1 MTIDNLLVP
10 GLRAYSYVSDERH
23 RILHRAP
30 GGHANIGFNGVNLTI
45 TCLSL
50 NRAGLTEKLLRSV
63 AQHIPDFA
71 GEFLV
76 IDNGSQPETLDELHR
91 ICEQMPFRTRI
102 VALDKNYGVA
112 GGRNRTM
119 PEVRTEWV
127 LCLDND
133 IFLTKNILPSIQ
145 RDIATL
151 GCHFLNVPL
160 LNPDG
165 KTVFAAG
172 GHLYVCTEPTGLHL
186 GAGSAC
192 KQGEL
197 DPSSMEPFL
206 STFLLGGACVL
217 KKVTF
222 ERLGGYDDNMFVG
235 FEDIDFS
242 VRLFQEGYKV
252 GTTSVLGLIH
262 DHPPPASQSD
272 RDYERERFSRNV
284 IYQSAR
290 YLESK
295 HGFDIW
301 GDGLEHWLAV
311 RHEAL
316 GLAATPDQAVLATEP
331 PPSTARPKIALV
343 IDVDGWAFSNI
354 ARQIQRYLGD
364 RFEFKLIS
372 SQELPE
378 PGHIFMAAAD
388 CHLVHFFWRE
398 YLRLIDHEWAR
409 GCIERTGLSFTEFE
423 RRFVTNKPVTT
434 SVYDHLHLEDG
445 QITDRIGFF
454 RERATSYT
462 VASKRLASIYRAI
475 PGMPS
480 PASVTQ
486 DGVDLGLF
494 KPSNL
499 ERFVGMGVRPIVIGW
514 AGNSKWAS
522 ELPDIKGFN
531 TILMPAIELLR
542 EQGVPVETRF
552 ADRQTGFIAHADM
565 PAYYNA
571 IDLYVC
577 PSLIEGTPNPVLE
590 AMACGVPVIS
600 TDVGIVPEVFGEQQ
614 QAMIVAERTP
624 QAIAAA
630 IRKMHEDRSLF
641 ATLSAEN
648 LESIKPW
655 DWQIRVEAF
664 ASFFQS
670 TIDRFHGNQDQLQA
684 PR

>member
-1 MTIDNLLVP
+1 MAIDTLLVP
-10 GLRAYSYVSDERH
+10 GLRAYTYVSDERH
-23 RILHRAP
+23 RILHQAP
-30 GGHANIGFNGVNLTI
+30 GGNANIGRDGVNLTI

-50 NRAGLTEKLLRSV
+50 NRAALTEKLLRSV
-63 AQHIPDFA
+63 ALHVPDFA

-76 IDNGSQPETLDELHR
+76 IDNGSQRETLDELAR
-91 ICEQMPFRTRI
+91 VCEQMPFRTRI

-119 PEVRTEWV
+119 PEVHTEWV

-133 IFLTKNILPSIQ
+133 IYLTTNILPSIQ

-197 DPSSMEPFL
+197 QQSAMEPFL

-217 KKVTF
+217 KKATF
-222 ERLGGYDDNMFVG
+222 ERVGGYDDNMFVG

-290 YLESK
+290 YLEKK

-301 GDGLEHWLAV
+301 GDGLEHWLEL

-316 GLAATPDQAVLATEP
+316 GLSGTPETAVLATEP
-331 PPSTARPKIALV
+331 PESTTRPKVALV
-343 IDVDGWAFSNI
+343 IDVEGWAFSNI

-372 SQELPE
+372 SQEMPE
-378 PGHIFMAAAD
+378 PGQIFMAAAD

-409 GCIERTGLSFTEFE
+409 GCIARTGISFAEFE
-423 RRFVTNKPVTT
+423 RRFVKNKPVTT
-434 SVYDHLHLEDG
+434 SVYDHLHLDDG
-445 QITDRIGFF
+445 QIVDRLSFF
-454 RERATSYT
+454 QQRATSYT
-462 VASKRLASIYRAI
+462 VASERLADIYQSI
-475 PGMPS
+475 PEMPA
-480 PASVTQ
+480 PACITQ
-486 DGVDLGLF
+486 DGVDLDLF
-494 KPSNL
+494 TPRKL
-499 ERFVGMGVRPIVIGW
+499 ERFTDMGDRPIVIGW
-514 AGNSKWAS
+514 AGNSNWAA

-531 TILMPAIELLR
+531 TILMPAIALLR

-552 ADRQTGFIAHADM
+552 ADRQTGYVAHVDM
-565 PAYYNA
+565 PDYYGG

-600 TDVGIVPEVFGEQQ
+600 TDVGIVPEAFGPQQ
-614 QAMIVAERTP
+614 KAFIVAERSP
-624 QAIAAA
+624 EAIAAA
-630 IRKMHEDRSLF
+630 IRQMHENRSLF
-641 ATLSAEN
+641 AKLSDEN
-648 LESIKPW
+648 LESIRPW
-655 DWQIRVEAF
+655 DWRIRVEAF
-664 ASFFQS
+664 ARFFES
-670 TIDRFHGNQDQLQA
+670 AIDEFHRNQEKQQA
-684 PR
+684 QR

>member
-1 MTIDNLLVP
+1 MAIDDLLVP
-10 GLRAYSYVSDERH
+10 GLRAYTYVSDERH
-23 RILHRAP
+23 RILHRIP
-30 GGHANIGFNGVNLTI
+30 GGNANIGRHGVNLTI

-63 AQHIPDFA
+63 AQHVPDFA

-76 IDNGSQPETLDELHR
+76 IDNGSQQETRDELSR
-91 ICEQMPFRTRI
+91 ICSEMPFSTRI

-133 IFLTKNILPSIQ
+133 IFLTTNILPAIQ
-145 RDIATL
+145 NDIATL

-197 DPSSMEPFL
+197 DPAAMEPFL

-217 KKVTF
+217 KKSTF
-222 ERLGGYDDNMFVG
+222 ERVGGYDENMFVG

-262 DHPPPASQSD
+262 DHPPPASESD

-301 GDGLEHWLAV
+301 GDGLEHWLAL

-316 GLAATPDQAVLATEP
+316 GLGGAPEQAVIATEP
-331 PPSTARPKIALV
+331 LPSTERPKIALV
-343 IDVDGWAFSNI
+343 IDVEGWAFWNI

-372 SQELPE
+372 SQDLPE
-378 PGHIFMAAAD
+378 LGHIFMVAAD

-398 YLRLIDHEWAR
+398 YLRLIDHEWAKA
-409 GCIERTGLSFTEFE
+409 CIERAGISFTEFD
-423 RRFVTNKPVTT
+423 RRFVKSKPVTT
-434 SVYDHLHLEDG
+434 SVYDHLHLDDG
-445 QITDRIGFF
+445 QIVDRLTFF
-454 RERATSYT
+454 RDRVTSYT
-462 VASKRLASIYRAI
+462 VASERLADIYRTI
-475 PGMPS
+475 PEMRA
-480 PASVTQ
+480 PACVAQ
-486 DGVDLGLF
+486 DGVDLELF
-494 KPSNL
+494 TPRNL
-499 ERFVGMGVRPIVIGW
+499 ERFNAMGDRPIVIGW
-514 AGNSKWAS
+514 AGNSKWAA
-522 ELPDIKGFN
+522 ELTDIKGFN
-531 TILMPAIELLR
+531 TILIPAISLLR
-542 EQGVPVETRF
+542 EQGVQVETRF
-552 ADRQTGFIAHADM
+552 ADRQAGYIAHADM

-600 TDVGIVPEVFGEQQ
+600 TDVGIVPEAFGAQQ
-614 QAMIVAERTP
+614 RALIVSERTP
-624 QAIAAA
+624 EAIAAA
-630 IRKMHEDRSLF
+630 IRKLHEDRSLF
-641 ATLSAEN
+641 AKLSAEN
-648 LESIKPW
+648 LESIKSW
-655 DWQIRVEAF
+655 DWRIRVEAF
-664 ASFFQS
+664 AGFFQS
-670 TIDRFHGNQDQLQA
+670 TLDRFNERQDK
-684 PR
+684 P